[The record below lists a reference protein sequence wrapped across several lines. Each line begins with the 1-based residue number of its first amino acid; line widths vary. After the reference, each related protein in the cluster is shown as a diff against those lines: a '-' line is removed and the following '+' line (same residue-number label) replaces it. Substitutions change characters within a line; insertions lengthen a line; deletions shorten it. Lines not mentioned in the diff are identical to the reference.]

1 VPAQR
6 LAAAID
12 QGASSVGFN
21 TFQYGVYFAGMAGT
35 TPELAV
41 TYDGLREA
49 AREKL
54 DAKADGYVAGSAGSE
69 ATAAAN
75 REAFRDW
82 QLVPRMLRD
91 VAERDLSI
99 SLLGRTHPTPLLL
112 APVGV
117 QSIVHPEAELAVARG
132 AAALEVPFVLS
143 TVSSYPIEEVAEAAG
158 DSPRWFQ
165 LYWPSEDAIA
175 DSLIQRAADAGYE
188 AVMVT
193 LDTRLLAWRPRDLAT
208 AYLPFLHAEGI
219 SNYLTD
225 PAFLAGLPDGGEAVR
240 TEGWRE
246 MSDETR
252 QAAVLRWIGT
262 FSDPSQT
269 WEDLRELVDRS
280 PLPVVVKGIQHPDD
294 ARLAVDAGV
303 AGMVVSNHGG
313 RQVDGAMASLA
324 ALPHV
329 VEAVGDTV
337 PVLFDSG
344 VRTGS
349 DVAIALALGADVVM
363 IGRPYV
369 WGLALA
375 GATGVEHVLRC
386 LLADLDL
393 TMALCGVPTVA
404 ELTRDVLRP
413 V

>member
-1 VPAQR
+1 M
-6 LAAAID
+6 
-12 QGASSVGFN
+12 GFN
-21 TFQYGVYFAGMAGT
+21 TFQYGVYFSGMAGT
-35 TPELAV
+35 VPELPV

-49 AREKL
+49 ARERL

-69 ATAAAN
+69 VTAANNLA
-75 REAFRDW
+75 AFRSW

-99 SLLGRTHPTPLLL
+99 RLLDRTHPTPLLL
-112 APVGV
+112 GPVGV
-117 QSIVHPEAELAVARG
+117 QSIVHDEAEVAVAK
-132 AAALEVPFVLS
+132 AAAAVEVPFVLS

-158 DSPRWFQ
+158 DGPRWFQ
-165 LYWPSEDAIA
+165 LYWPSEDAVA

-188 AVMVT
+188 AVVVT

-208 AYLPFLHAEGI
+208 AYLPFLHAEGL

-240 TEGWRE
+240 TEGWRS

-252 QAAVLRWIGT
+252 QAAVLRWIAT

-280 PLPVVVKGIQHPDD
+280 PLPVLVKGIQHPDD

-313 RQVDGAMASLA
+313 RQVDGAMASLD

-329 VEAVGDTV
+329 VDAVGDSV
-337 PVLFDSG
+337 PVIFDSG
-344 VRTGS
+344 IRTGA
-349 DVAIALALGADVVM
+349 DCAIALALGADAVM

-375 GATGVEHVLRC
+375 GAAGVEHVLRC

-393 TMALCGVPTVA
+393 TLALSGVRTVD